1 MEFFASV
8 TAEEEAAKTRL
19 DLIRIHAS
27 GVLQVSISLGV
38 TFKLVVVVFVSAK
51 NISISCLGFHK
62 EPPHADIDFAGKG
75 LRILQLGM
83 KNKTLFEQQSHSRH
97 ETIIAIF
104 LCGSK
109 ALTPN
114 NILGLAQQSGSRVQG
129 HGGLVR
135 RSISERDGIDRRNV
149 ATDAQRRGGQGTAG
163 RRDRDLPG
171 GFPHSSRQT
180 RRPVADAAPKTRG
193 RGRRP
198 RSRRRSPVYRQTI
211 EPS

>member
-1 MEFFASV
+1 MESEEENEKKRMKEKMKMEFFASV

-75 LRILQLGM
+75 LRIFQLGM

-114 NILGLAQQSGSRVQG
+114 NIPDFRTCATKRKSR
-129 HGGLVR
+129 
-135 RSISERDGIDRRNV
+135 
-149 ATDAQRRGGQGTAG
+149 
-163 RRDRDLPG
+163 
-171 GFPHSSRQT
+171 T
-180 RRPVADAAPKTRG
+180 RTWRIGWALDF
-193 RGRRP
+193 
-198 RSRRRSPVYRQTI
+198 
-211 EPS
+211 